1 MLFMQNNK
9 ISKQFK
15 VLGND
20 TRLEIIKFLATGEKC
35 VCNIYEHLKLAQNLV
50 SHHLGV
56 LRKSD
61 LIVAS
66 KEGKWV
72 HYTLNDSTIKN
83 MSNSLEKVLTTAKKK
98 SKC

>member
-1 MLFMQNNK
+1 MQNNE
-9 ISKQFK
+9 ISEQFK
-15 VLGND
+15 ALGND

-35 VCNIYEHLKLAQNLV
+35 VCNIFEYLNLSQNLV

-56 LRKSD
+56 LRKSG
-61 LIVAS
+61 LIIAS

-72 HYTLNDSTIKN
+72 HYSLNETRIKN
-83 MSNSLEKVLTTAKKK
+83 LEDLLSKVLLVNKKK

>member
-1 MLFMQNNK
+1 MQNNK
-9 ISKQFK
+9 ISEQFK
-15 VLGND
+15 VLGNE

-56 LRKSD
+56 LRKSG
-61 LIVAS
+61 LIIAS

-72 HYTLNDSTIKN
+72 HYSLNEAEIKN
-83 MSNSLEKVLTTAKKK
+83 LEGLLSKVLLSTKKK